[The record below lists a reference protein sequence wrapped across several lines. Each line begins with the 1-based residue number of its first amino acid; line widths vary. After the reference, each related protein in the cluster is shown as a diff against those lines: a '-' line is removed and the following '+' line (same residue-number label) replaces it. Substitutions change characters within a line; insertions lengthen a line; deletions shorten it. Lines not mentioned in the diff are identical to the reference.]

1 MPLRHMSPQP
11 FAPNV
16 LSTTRSALSP
26 SERSM
31 APRQTSNGRRGL
43 LGTDPSSPNISAR
56 GSVGLLDTGMALIL
70 VALLPLYERFKPPL
84 VAPLPGSR
92 SIELVRGKDELRPV
106 FEMHGVVVIPL
117 AAPDE
122 AMLLENMDDLPRN
135 LVLVGN
141 AAVGVGLRPCP
152 ILSVRAGNIDRNTE
166 SARALTI
173 GPGDPTAIV
182 GPLGRPQIR
191 KEAPRQL
198 IELVRHVLQRRG
210 CAVDFGEF
218 DVFAVF
224 ARQPH
229 NVDRVRREA
238 GGPAVA
244 VHLFE

>member
-1 MPLRHMSPQP
+1 M
-11 FAPNV
+11 
-16 LSTTRSALSP
+16 
-26 SERSM
+26 
-31 APRQTSNGRRGL
+31 
-43 LGTDPSSPNISAR
+43 DPSSPNISAS

-70 VALLPLYERFKPPL
+70 VALLPPYERFKPPQ
-84 VAPLPGSR
+84 VAPSPASR

-106 FEMHGVVVIPL
+106 FEMHGVVVVPL

-122 AMLLENMDDLPRN
+122 AMLLENTDDLPRN

-152 ILSVRAGNIDRNTE
+152 IVSVRAGNIDRNTE
-166 SARALTI
+166 SMRALTI

-182 GPLGRPQIR
+182 GSLGRPQIR

-198 IELVRHVLQRRG
+198 VELIRHVLQRCGR
-210 CAVDFGEF
+210 AVDFGEF

-229 NVDRVRREA
+229 NVERVGA
-238 GGPAVA
+238 LAVVDAHARA
-244 VHLFE
+244 VPPNEVVFRNAIDEIRICLDQRD

>member
-16 LSTTRSALSP
+16 LSTTRSALDP

-31 APRQTSNGRRGL
+31 APRSTSNGRRGL
-43 LGTDPSSPNISAR
+43 LGMDPSSPNISAS

-70 VALLPLYERFKPPL
+70 VALLPLYERFKPPQ
-84 VAPLPGSR
+84 VAPSPGSR

-106 FEMHGVVVIPL
+106 FEMHGVVVVPL

-122 AMLLENMDDLPRN
+122 AMPLENMDDLPRN
-135 LVLVGN
+135 FVLVGN
-141 AAVGVGLRPCP
+141 AAMGIGLRPCP
-152 ILSVRAGNIDRNTE
+152 IVSVRAGNIDRNTE
-166 SARALTI
+166 SMRALTI
-173 GPGDPTAIV
+173 RPGDPTAIV
-182 GPLGRPQIR
+182 GPLGRPQIC

-198 IELVRHVLQRRG
+198 IELIRHVLQRCGR
-210 CAVDFGEF
+210 AVDFGEF